1 LKNTNN
7 LLKKTDKLTINLNN
21 KNKNI
26 LILDD
31 DDRINNSEESAI
43 EKLVFGNENL
53 LDNLLEQLDINVDE
67 L

>member
-1 LKNTNN
+1 MKNTNN